1 MAWPRVFLIL
11 WPTQQPKPPI
21 KRNPPR
27 GPFKR
32 KKAMHELQPSPYA
45 AEPDLSGVIAAA
57 ERFYNAAKAP
67 ATISAFESDLASF
80 RAFTT
85 LNHLPYLPSTVETV
99 ILYISSL
106 ATADPPM
113 AYATIRRRLSAIS
126 FAHRQRAFESP
137 AVPRNHFVLREV
149 LAGIRRTLGTA
160 QHGAVPIMTD
170 QIRRIVAACP
180 NTLLGKRDRALVLFG
195 FAAGSRA
202 SELASI
208 LEVGDISLTANGD
221 LYILLRRSKVD
232 GDQAGRDFIVFR
244 GQSEDTCPVRSVMA
258 WIEAAGI
265 RAGGPLF
272 RSVTRH
278 GKLRGNEPLSRRSVS
293 KILKAAASRAGL
305 DPTEVSPH
313 GLRSGMCTAAA
324 CAGASELE
332 IASLSGHRSVATVRR
347 YVRAAEVLRQN
358 ASSRLGL

>member
-1 MAWPRVFLIL
+1 M
-11 WPTQQPKPPI
+11 Q
-21 KRNPPR
+21 
-27 GPFKR
+27 
-32 KKAMHELQPSPYA
+32 ELQSYFRAPG
-45 AEPDLSGVIAAA
+45 PDLSNLVAQA
-57 ERFYNAAKAP
+57 ERFYKASKAP
-67 ATISAFESDLASF
+67 ATLAAFESDLASF
-80 RAFTT
+80 HAFTT
-85 LNHLPYLPSTVETV
+85 LKHLPYLPSTVETV
-99 ILYISSL
+99 ILYVSSL

-160 QHGAVPIMTD
+160 QHGAAPIMTD

-180 NTLLGKRDRALVLFG
+180 DTLLGKRDRALVLFG

-265 RAGGPLF
+265 QSGGPLF

-278 GKLRGNEPLSRRSVS
+278 GRIRGSAPLSRRSVA
-293 KILKAAASRAGL
+293 KILKSATARAGL
-305 DPTEVSPH
+305 DPTKVSPH
-313 GLRSGMCTAAA
+313 GLRAGMCTTAAL
-324 CAGASELE
+324 AGATEME

-347 YVRAAEVLRQN
+347 YVRAAEALRQN

>member
-1 MAWPRVFLIL
+1 
-11 WPTQQPKPPI
+11 
-21 KRNPPR
+21 
-27 GPFKR
+27 
-32 KKAMHELQPSPYA
+32 MHELQPSPRA
-45 AEPDLSGVIAAA
+45 VEPDLSVVIAAA

-80 RAFTT
+80 CAFTT
-85 LNHLPYLPSTVETV
+85 LNHLTYLPSTVETV
-99 ILYISSL
+99 ILYVSSL

-113 AYATIRRRLSAIS
+113 RYSTIRRRLSAIS
-126 FAHRQRAFESP
+126 FAHRRRGLESP

-160 QHGAVPIMTD
+160 QGVAVPIMTD
-170 QIRRIVAACP
+170 QILRIAAACP
-180 NTLLGKRDRALVLFG
+180 NTLLGTRDRALVLFG

-208 LEVGDISLTANGD
+208 LEVGDLSLTANGD
-221 LYILLRRSKVD
+221 LYILLRRSKTD
-232 GDQAGRDFIVFR
+232 QDQAGRDFVVSR
-244 GQSEDTCPVRSVMA
+244 GEHPENCPVSAIQA

-265 RAGGPLF
+265 RESGGALF

-278 GKLRGNEPLSRRSVS
+278 GKVSPNALARRSIS
-293 KILKAAASRAGL
+293 KILKAAAARAGL
-305 DPTEVSPH
+305 EPAEISPH
-313 GLRSGMCTAAA
+313 GLRAGMCTTAAL
-324 CAGASELE
+324 AGATEME

-347 YVRAAEVLRQN
+347 YVRAADVLRRN